1 MAHIRD
7 LVLEIARD
15 SSSPRTYRATVT
27 YDVAFE
33 ASERRDHAR
42 FRDTFLLRDADDGDD
57 RDDLIGSIRGSFTAD
72 RAVAHRRLTISGLTD
87 DTIRRRS
94 GEDDIEAM
102 ATVQLRNLE
111 VSDSLVVE
119 SARTAAFNVSL
130 GA

>member
-1 MAHIRD
+1 MANIRD

-33 ASERRDHAR
+33 ASERRDRAR

-57 RDDLIGSIRGSFTAD
+57 RDDLIGSIRGAFTAD
-72 RAVAHRRLTISGLTD
+72 HRRLTISGLTD
-87 DTIRRRS
+87 DAIRRRS